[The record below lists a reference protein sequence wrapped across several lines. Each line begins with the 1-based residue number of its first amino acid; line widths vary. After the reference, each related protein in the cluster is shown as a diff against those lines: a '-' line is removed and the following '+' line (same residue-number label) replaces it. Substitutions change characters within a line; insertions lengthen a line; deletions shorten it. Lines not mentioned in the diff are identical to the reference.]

1 MQSDIEALK
10 LELAKSDIKGI
21 ALDID
26 ETLSWTIGWWV
37 ENLQELFGNPENLS
51 IPELI
56 KKYRYTQNVPYW
68 QTDEALKWMEEHRS
82 SNAVQEQ
89 LPLIPDVHQYVLKI
103 HKIVPVIAY
112 ITVRPDSVIQGTKN
126 WLAKHN
132 FPEAPVIARPESVD
146 HTAGNEWKAEAL
158 NYLYPSVLG
167 IVDDNPSLVQQLPE
181 SYKGTVFVYENE
193 PPLREGLDIV
203 HCRDWLSVVEAVE
216 KRFGK

>member
-10 LELAKSDIKGI
+10 LQLVEKNIKGI

-37 ENLQELFGNPENLS
+37 QNMQELFGNPENLS
-51 IPELI
+51 IAELI

-103 HKIVPVIAY
+103 GKIVPVIAY
-112 ITVRPDSVIQGTKN
+112 ITVRPESVIQGTKN
-126 WLAKHN
+126 WLTKHN
-132 FPEAPVIARPESVD
+132 FPEAPVIARPKSVD
-146 HTAGNEWKAEAL
+146 HTAGNEWKAEVL
-158 NYLYPSVLG
+158 SYLYPNILG
-167 IVDDNPSLVQQLPE
+167 IVDDNPGLIQHLAE
-181 SYKGTVFVYENE
+181 SYKGTVFVYEND
-193 PPLREGLDIV
+193 PPLRERLDIV
-203 HCRDWLSVVEAVE
+203 HCRDWQSVVEAVG